1 MTLKELRKQNGLTQT
16 QAAQLVGIPFR
27 TYIRYE
33 GEFAGKDSFK
43 SQMIFNTL
51 KEKTTIDEERGI
63 LTIERIKERVVPILR
78 KHKIS
83 FCYLFGSYA
92 KGCPKAT
99 SDIDLL
105 VDSSLKGLRFFALL
119 EDVKEALGEKDV
131 DLFDVT
137 HIEAGSKIQ
146 NEINNTGIKIYERY

>member
-105 VDSSLKGLRFFALL
+105 VDTELSGLKFFNLVEEIRTVLNKKIDLLRLSDLKTDNPIVLEILKEGIRLL
-119 EDVKEALGEKDV
+119 
-131 DLFDVT
+131 
-137 HIEAGSKIQ
+137 
-146 NEINNTGIKIYERY
+146 

>member
-99 SDIDLL
+99 SDIDLIVDTELSGLKFFNL
-105 VDSSLKGLRFFALL
+105 VEEIRTILSKKIDLLRLSDLKTDNPIVLEILKDGLRLL
-119 EDVKEALGEKDV
+119 
-131 DLFDVT
+131 
-137 HIEAGSKIQ
+137 
-146 NEINNTGIKIYERY
+146 

>member
-51 KEKTTIDEERGI
+51 KEKTIIDEERGI

-105 VDSSLKGLRFFALL
+105 VDTELSGLKFFNLVEEIRTVLNKKIDLLRLSDLKTDNPIVLEILKEGIRLL
-119 EDVKEALGEKDV
+119 
-131 DLFDVT
+131 
-137 HIEAGSKIQ
+137 
-146 NEINNTGIKIYERY
+146 